1 MTANASKRSI
11 RSLMRKVNE
20 KDKLNILTFA
30 THERYEHNLCQ
41 TGHNFYSLRVGKEWD
56 VDYAPIPNNYHII
69 NSLPE
74 FVDFDLVLSHTSCS
88 RLQIA
93 HDILSNTQASP
104 TNRVS
109 VPIIRHCHVLPD
121 IRFDPEAEVRSF
133 KSILTDCNSFISD
146 FNRGAWGYGEDKNAK
161 VIEHGIDTD
170 FWKPDDTTE
179 RDNVCLSVVNDW
191 PNRDW
196 CCGFN
201 LWRQTAHDLPL
212 RVFGKSPGLSEAAK
226 DTEDLR
232 RIYQQSRIFYNTS
245 LHSPVPTVMLEAMA
259 CGCAIVSTNT
269 CMIPEVIKHGH
280 NGLISDNPNE
290 LRAHLETL
298 LNNPQLAAKL
308 GQNARKTIEGE
319 YNLDKFVAGWDK
331 LFYDTVENYVDVMI
345 GER

>member
-1 MTANASKRSI
+1 MTANASKRAI
-11 RSLMRKVNE
+11 RSLMRKVNK

-30 THERYEHNLCQ
+30 THERYEHNLCG
-41 TGHNFYSLRVGKEWD
+41 TGHNFYSFKVGKEWD
-56 VDYAPIPNNYHII
+56 TDYAPIPSNYHII
-69 NSLPE
+69 DSLPE

-93 HDILSNTQASP
+93 HDILSKTQTSP
-104 TNRVS
+104 TNRIS

-121 IRFDPEAEVRSF
+121 VRFDVDAEVSSF

-146 FNRGAWGYGEDKNAK
+146 FNRGAWGYGEDRNAK
-161 VIEHGIDTD
+161 VIEHGVDTD

-201 LWRQTAHDLPL
+201 LWQQTAYDLPL

-226 DTEDLR
+226 DTEQLR
-232 RIYQQSRIFYNTS
+232 QIYQQSRIFYNTS
-245 LHSPVPTVMLEAMA
+245 IHSPVPTVMLEAMA

-269 CMIPEVIKHGH
+269 CMIPEVIKHGY
-280 NGLISDNPNE
+280 NGFVSNDANE
-290 LRAHLETL
+290 LRAYLEML
-298 LNNPQLAAKL
+298 LNNPQLAEKL
-308 GQNARKTIEGE
+308 GQNARKTIEDE
-319 YNLDKFVAGWDK
+319 YNLNKFITGWNK
-331 LFYDTVENYVDVMI
+331 LFYDTVENYSDVMM
-345 GER
+345 GEQ